1 MLPEIIEL
9 PFKSLRLKKLLS
21 NNINIKVYHDE
32 KERNYFVRKADLQID
47 GLAFDSTLIPK
58 EVHHHINS
66 LVFSGKNYRETF
78 GKHYTITAKDYT
90 FSYPSSDFEAHE
102 IKMRSKYDR
111 FEYSEHIDYQNDWF
125 KLDVTSLQLRKLNVD
140 SLLMSQKFILNKLEL
155 IKGDFTVFRD
165 LNIPLNDDKKV
176 AMPQKLLS
184 EMEFAFNVDTVF
196 VNSDIHIHI
205 MPKETSGIGTMTLNI
220 DTGHL
225 FNIRTHHFKNEK
237 PMILQARG
245 QLNEKANFSTKVN
258 FPMPS
263 EKSEFHFVGKVGELD
278 LTALNEMLIPLGA
291 IEVRSGFNKEVN
303 INFKGNDEYAEGL
316 MEFRYDNL
324 KIDILDRETYQ
335 SKGFGNNLKTIF
347 ANSFVVSSS
356 NPRWFKLQEGNIFFE
371 RVKSRSIFN
380 FWAKS
385 LLSGAVSSIGINK
398 SKEEAK
404 AYYKDN
410 KDNVEEIEE

>member
-1 MLPEIIEL
+1 
-9 PFKSLRLKKLLS
+9 
-21 NNINIKVYHDE
+21 
-32 KERNYFVRKADLQID
+32 
-47 GLAFDSTLIPK
+47 
-58 EVHHHINS
+58 
-66 LVFSGKNYRETF
+66 
-78 GKHYTITAKDYT
+78 
-90 FSYPSSDFEAHE
+90 
-102 IKMRSKYDR
+102 
-111 FEYSEHIDYQNDWF
+111 
-125 KLDVTSLQLRKLNVD
+125 
-140 SLLMSQKFILNKLEL
+140 
-155 IKGDFTVFRD
+155 
-165 LNIPLNDDKKV
+165 
-176 AMPQKLLS
+176 
-184 EMEFAFNVDTVF
+184 
-196 VNSDIHIHI
+196 
-205 MPKETSGIGTMTLNI
+205 
-220 DTGHL
+220 
-225 FNIRTHHFKNEK
+225 
-237 PMILQARG
+237 
-245 QLNEKANFSTKVN
+245 
-258 FPMPS
+258 
-263 EKSEFHFVGKVGELD
+263 
-278 LTALNEMLIPLGA
+278 MLIPLGA